1 MPKESSF
8 QSQALVYLNSINGC
22 VAENVSGNS
31 AQSGRA
37 DINGC
42 INGRSFR
49 IELKVPDHGNTPSK
63 KQLYDLLRWQKAG
76 AIVMVAYTMEDIK
89 LVFRRD
95 GSILPHFLHEY
106 SDKMIAF
113 VASSKNNTTI
123 ESMLEAYE

>member
-8 QSQALVYLNSINGC
+8 QSQALIYLNSINGC

-42 INGRSFR
+42 INGKSFR
-49 IELKVPDHGNTPSK
+49 IALKVPDHGNTPSK
-63 KQLYDLLRWQKAG
+63 KQLYDLLRWHKAG
-76 AIVMVAYTMEDIK
+76 ALVMVAYTMEDIT
-89 LVFRRD
+89 LVSPRH
-95 GSILPHFLHEY
+95 GSVLPHFLHEY
-106 SDKMIAF
+106 SDKMVAF

-123 ESMLEAYE
+123 ESMLEEYE

>member
-49 IELKVPDHGNTPSK
+49 IELKVPDHGNVPSK
-63 KQLYDLLRWQKAG
+63 KQLYDLLRWQKSG
-76 AIVMVAYTMEDIK
+76 ALVMVAYTIEDIK

-95 GSILPHFLHEY
+95 GSILPRFLREY

-113 VASSKNNTTI
+113 VVSSKNNTTI
-123 ESMLEAYE
+123 EVMLEGYE

>member
-49 IELKVPDHGNTPSK
+49 IELKVPDHGNVPSK
-63 KQLYDLLRWQKAG
+63 KQLYDLLRWQKSG
-76 AIVMVAYTMEDIK
+76 ALVMVAYTIEDIK

-95 GSILPHFLHEY
+95 GSILPHFLREY

-113 VASSKNNTTI
+113 VVSSKNNTTI
-123 ESMLEAYE
+123 EVMLEGYE

>member
-8 QSQALVYLNSINGC
+8 QSQTLVYLNSINGC

-42 INGRSFR
+42 IKGRSFR
-49 IELKVPDHGNTPSK
+49 IELKVPDHGNVPSK
-63 KQLYDLLRWQKAG
+63 KQLYDLLRWQKSG
-76 AIVMVAYTMEDIK
+76 ALVMVAYTIEDIK
-89 LVFRRD
+89 LVFRKD
-95 GSILPHFLHEY
+95 GSILPHFFHEY

-123 ESMLEAYE
+123 ESMLEEYE

>member
-1 MPKESSF
+1 MPKESSL

-42 INGRSFR
+42 IKGRSFR
-49 IELKVPDHGNTPSK
+49 IELKVPDHGNVPSK

-76 AIVMVAYTMEDIK
+76 ALVMVAYTMEDIK
-89 LVFRRD
+89 LVFRKD
-95 GSILPHFLHEY
+95 GSILLHFLHEY

-113 VASSKNNTTI
+113 VASSKNNTII
-123 ESMLEAYE
+123 ESMLEEYE

>member
-1 MPKESSF
+1 MPKESFF

-49 IELKVPDHGNTPSK
+49 IELKVSDHGNVPSK

-76 AIVMVAYTMEDIK
+76 ALVMVAYTIDDIK
-89 LVFRRD
+89 IVFRRD
-95 GSILPHFLHEY
+95 GSILPRFLHEY
-106 SDKMIAF
+106 SDKMMAF
-113 VASSKNNTTI
+113 VVSSKNNTTI
-123 ESMLEAYE
+123 ESMLEKYE

>member
-76 AIVMVAYTMEDIK
+76 ALVMVAYTMDDIK

-95 GSILPHFLHEY
+95 GSILPNFLHEY

-123 ESMLEAYE
+123 ESMLEEYE

>member
-8 QSQALVYLNSINGC
+8 QSQVLVYLNSIHGC

-42 INGRSFR
+42 VNGRSFR
-49 IELKVPDHGNTPSK
+49 IELKVLDHGNVPSK

-76 AIVMVAYTMEDIK
+76 ALVMVAYTMEDIK
-89 LVFRRD
+89 LVFRKD
-95 GSILPHFLHEY
+95 GSILPHFVHEY
-106 SDKMIAF
+106 SDKMVAF
-113 VASSKNNTTI
+113 VASSKNSITI
-123 ESMLEAYE
+123 EEMLEAYE

>member
-42 INGRSFR
+42 VNGRSFR

-76 AIVMVAYTMEDIK
+76 AFVMVAYTMEDIK

-95 GSILPHFLHEY
+95 GSILSHFLHEY
-106 SDKMIAF
+106 SDKMVAF

-123 ESMLEAYE
+123 EDMLEAYE